1 MKGRKSLSFRLV
13 IITAIWSVIILVITG
28 IVLAQL
34 FRASIERNYDA
45 RLQTQLDGLLATIEL
60 SADNQLNLVRP
71 LPEPRFSLP
80 FSGWYWQVTP
90 APTSKVKP
98 ATSPS
103 MLDQQLNPSL
113 GTSRKTAKTGEE
125 SYYLV
130 GPENETLRIFE
141 EKLRLAGSN
150 DLFTFIVA
158 GDMKEVDWQVSGF
171 INTLMI
177 ALGTLAAGLALV
189 AFFQVRFGLRPLR
202 YLSEGLIAV
211 RSGKAN
217 RLEGRYPV
225 EIQPVADE
233 LNLLLESN
241 DEVVERSRTQVGNL
255 AHALKTPLSV
265 INNEART
272 RDGELSDKVLEQT
285 SLMQEQVNLYLDRAS
300 RAARARTLSA
310 VTEVEPVLLSLARTL
325 ERINYESG
333 IKVEV
338 SCSDNARFR
347 GERQDLEE
355 IVGNLLENAFKFARE
370 RIKLQ
375 AIWRASEMDEGRV
388 WIDLFVEDDG
398 VGLTPEQ
405 RNEAIK
411 RGHRIDETKP
421 GSGLGLSIVTE
432 TASMYG
438 GKIKLETSKLGGL
451 RVKVKLPAV
460 SD

>member
-13 IITAIWSVIILVITG
+13 VITAIWSMIILVITG

-60 SADNQLNLVRP
+60 STDNQLKLVRP

-255 AHALKTPLSV
+255 AHAPKTPLSV
-265 INNEART
+265 INNDART
-272 RDGELSDKVLEQT
+272 RDGELSDKILEQT

-338 SCSDNARFR
+338 FCSDNARFR